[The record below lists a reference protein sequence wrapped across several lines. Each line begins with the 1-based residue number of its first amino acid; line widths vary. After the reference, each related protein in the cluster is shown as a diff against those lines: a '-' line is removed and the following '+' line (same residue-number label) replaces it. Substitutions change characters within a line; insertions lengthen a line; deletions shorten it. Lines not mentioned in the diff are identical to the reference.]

1 MALPVEDAL
10 RFPPSNR
17 EAGRVRTSPALQG
30 SVRESFKWKDPAK
43 SNRFSLIGSTRLYWT
58 ALR

>member
-30 SVRESFKWKDPAK
+30 SVRESFKWKDPAE
-43 SNRFSLIGSTRLYWT
+43 SNRFSLNDSSRLY
-58 ALR
+58 

>member
-1 MALPVEDAL
+1 MALPAGDAL

-30 SVRESFKWKDPAK
+30 SVRESFKWKDPAE
-43 SNRFSLIGSTRLYWT
+43 SNRFSLNGSSRLY
-58 ALR
+58 